1 MAYEILDNRNNTDL
15 EKGLFAS
22 LPAIKGEQFGREI
35 YSTLI
40 KFKDLEDFLEIFPEV
55 QRDIIPR
62 KVKAVRRYI
71 LSASEENLRFFSSIT
86 VTIRGHAFYDSAN
99 KRLALDVS
107 NSKLSV
113 NDGQHRFEGIR
124 TTLKKLESDFL
135 KSKDKEKSEEI
146 RKKIDS
152 LEQMAIPMVIF
163 SGIDE
168 SSEKQLFHDLNNLAQ
183 RPSRNSNIKLNQNDY
198 IAKMAREL
206 AVYNSY
212 LKKYGV
218 ETDRASIHIVNPNTI
233 LLTTLY
239 KLVKELCY
247 IDMRNIKK
255 ILNESNYKER
265 FSYVNGWLDKVFAVL
280 PDDINIKNKYVLDK
294 GYGLT
299 AVFRFVATMLK
310 EGIKEE
316 AILFAIKS
324 TDFSIHNKEWEKY
337 NGSINQF
344 GGIGFSG
351 GSGGGY
357 KAVYSLLLDKI
368 NQ

>member
-62 KVKAVRRYI
+62 KVKAVRKYI

-86 VTIRGHAFYDSAN
+86 VTIRGHAFYDSEN
-99 KRLALDVS
+99 KRIALDVA

-113 NDGQHRFEGIR
+113 NDGQHRHEGIR
-124 TTLKKLESDFL
+124 TTLKKLEHDFL

-168 SSEKQLFHDLNNLAQ
+168 NAEKQLFHDLNNLAQ
-183 RPSRNSNIKLNQNDY
+183 RPSRNSNIKLNQYDY
-198 IAKMAREL
+198 VAKMAREL
-206 AVYNSY
+206 AEYNPY

-218 ETDRASIHIVNPNTI
+218 ETDKASIHYINPNTI

-239 KLVKELCY
+239 KSVKELCRVN
-247 IDMRNIKK
+247 MGNIK
-255 ILNESNYKER
+255 IALNEENYHEK
-265 FSYVNGWLDKVFAVL
+265 FSFVNKWIDKVFAVL
-280 PDDINIKNKYVLDK
+280 PNDIDIKNKYVLDK

-310 EGIKEE
+310 ERESEE
-316 AILFAIKS
+316 AILSAIKT
-324 TDFSIHNKEWEKY
+324 TDFNIHNKEWEKY
-337 NGSINQF
+337 GGSVNQF

-351 GSGGGY
+351 GSNGGY
-357 KAVYSLLLDKI
+357 KAVYNLLLEKI